1 MSTPYN
7 NEERRFALRM
17 SLRLPIV
24 ISGRAEDGSAWSE
37 PTETDDIST
46 SGALFHLNQKVNRGE
61 RLYLRAHRPDG
72 TPIEATALVVR
83 VAPAIYGTARVGV
96 QIAEPTENWLRLF
109 VSWVADEQPAVTN
122 DPAWSEPTE
131 TDDISTSGAL
141 FHLNQKVNRGE
152 RLYLRAHRPDGTP
165 IEATA
170 LVVRVAPA
178 IYGTARV
185 GVQIAEPTEN
195 WLRL

>member
-1 MSTPYN
+1 MNESVTMSTPYN

-24 ISGRAEDGSAWSE
+24 VSGRTEDGAAWSE

-46 SGALFHLNQKVNRGE
+46 SGALFHLNQKVTRGE

-83 VAPAIYGTARVGV
+83 VAPAIYGTARIGV

-109 VSWVADEQPAVTN
+109 VSWVADEQPVTT
-122 DPAWSEPTE
+122 DPESSPPEQAPTK
-131 TDDISTSGAL
+131 S
-141 FHLNQKVNRGE
+141 
-152 RLYLRAHRPDGTP
+152 
-165 IEATA
+165 
-170 LVVRVAPA
+170 
-178 IYGTARV
+178 
-185 GVQIAEPTEN
+185 
-195 WLRL
+195 